1 MRQAL
6 LVFALIAVFSV
17 AGCKELGMFET
28 LGQHQVDSEM
38 ESFVRQAVAKSG
50 AELKEL
56 DDDDPS
62 VFAWDDVPLDQL
74 PDHERAAKE
83 YQRAKW
89 FSAHLIVDGGEWH
102 VSYRRFN
109 DAWML
114 DNVSTA
120 LINPKTEILYA
131 SQGDGHFSNVE
142 AHPVFKHF
150 IPPQHDK
157 AKRAHDVIRR
167 RMFSR

>member
-1 MRQAL
+1 M
-6 LVFALIAVFSV
+6 VIAVLALWSAV
-17 AGCKELGMFET
+17 GCKELAMIDS
-28 LGQHQVDSEM
+28 LGQPEVDAEM
-38 ESFVRQAVAKSG
+38 ESFVRQAVATAG
-50 AELKEL
+50 VELKEL
-56 DDDDPS
+56 DDNDPS
-62 VFAWDDVPLDQL
+62 AYAWDDVPLDQL

-89 FSAHLIVDGGEWH
+89 FSAHVIVDAGEWH
-102 VSYRRFN
+102 ISWRRFD

-114 DNVSTA
+114 NNVATA

-131 SQGDGHFSNVE
+131 SQGDGHFKNVE

-150 IPPQHDK
+150 IPPEHDK
-157 AKRAHDVIRR
+157 AKQAHDVIRR